1 MFELIDNLLR
11 SYRCKTILEVACGT
25 GRLMTILEEEGYEV
39 TGLDLSQEM
48 LDIARRRCRG
58 RLLKQD
64 MRDIRVTETFDA
76 LICLGK
82 GFAYMLT
89 DADVEMALES
99 FNRALR
105 DGGVLVFDSFD
116 AERSRRY
123 AYDEWRETV
132 FEFEDMRVTRLS
144 RSSDYREND
153 GTWLAEWRFII
164 ETEGKKQIIDDE
176 TRLRSFDHDQ
186 LLGMLECKGFRTIDT
201 IRDGDIILQAEKLG

>member
-1 MFELIDNLLR
+1 MFELLDNLLR
-11 SYRCKTILEVACGT
+11 SHQCKTILEVACGT

-58 RLLKQD
+58 RLLRQD

-82 GFAYMLT
+82 GFAYMMT

-105 DGGVLVFDSFD
+105 EGGVLVLDSFD

-153 GTWLAEWRFII
+153 GTWLAEWKYII
-164 ETEGKKQIIDDE
+164 ETEGKKQITDDVS
-176 TRLRSFDHDQ
+176 RLRSFEHDQ
-186 LLGMLECKGFRTIDT
+186 LLGMLEGKGFLTIDT
-201 IRDGDIILQAEKLG
+201 MRDGDIILQAGKLR